1 MSKSI
6 SYSYRRN
13 FILLS
18 TFIAL
23 ALVTLVLAQVAA
35 YRFVET
41 AVENEFVSKKAD
53 VLDRNLSEYNDLFS
67 NRIPEISF
75 YQGYL
80 DSAGARAY
88 SDSVLAKYKF
98 VKRIIFYDLQIGGSA
113 YQHQLLIDNSPRM
126 QPKAIYQFADDVPRD
141 SIVLYKQGLK
151 DKLDLGIAD
160 VLNNMSARFST
171 FIEKADTAR
180 SINNDE
186 INEVFYNIVPGRITF
201 LSIPRREEVIA
212 YKNILLGHVDLASSF
227 YEQDLFSYYIDPK
240 LLPLINNHGELYE
253 KLEIA
258 PLFYETLDTDPSLL
272 TTESALPGALASY
285 KIYYSA
291 NREYLAGEINRR
303 FGPIALSISLVFII
317 LGALGILIYRN
328 LNFNHQLFKLQYD
341 FVNNLS
347 HEFKTPVSVIKIAGN
362 NIAGSK
368 DLTEKARKHYGR
380 ILEEEADKLNNL
392 LNTLLS
398 FTQIENRSIKLKMEK
413 IDLEEFCFALVDS
426 YTIKYP
432 DFQIHCS
439 ISDVKYYISDRV
451 LLGSVF
457 QNLIDNAYKYS
468 HSEKRKLDIVIFK
481 NRKQL
486 FFKFVDE
493 GIGIPSGELDNIFEK
508 FYRLNTQYNQQG
520 SVGIG
525 LAFCKE
531 LIEFMN
537 GTITVKS
544 RVNEGSVFT
553 VTLPYSS

>member
-1 MSKSI
+1 MPKSI
-6 SYSYRRN
+6 NHSYREN
-13 FILLS
+13 FMLLS
-18 TFIAL
+18 TFIGL
-23 ALVTLVLAQVAA
+23 ALVALVLALVAA

-53 VLDRNLSEYNDLFS
+53 VLDRNLSAYNDLFS

-80 DSAGARAY
+80 DSAGAKAY
-88 SDSVLAKYKF
+88 SDSVLAKFKF
-98 VKRIIFYDLQIGGSA
+98 VRRIVFYDIQIGGNA
-113 YQHQLLIDNSPRM
+113 HYNQLLINNSLKM
-126 QPKAIYQFADDVPRD
+126 QPKAIYQFSGDVPTD
-141 SIVLYKQGLK
+141 SIVLYKQGHG

-160 VLNNMSARFST
+160 VLNNMSARFSA
-171 FIEKADTAR
+171 FIEQADTTR

-186 INEVFYNIVPGRITF
+186 INEVFYSIVPGRITF
-201 LSIPRREEVIA
+201 LSMPRREEVIA
-212 YKNILLGHVDLASSF
+212 YKNVMLGNTDLVSSF

-240 LLPLINNHGELYE
+240 LLPLINNHSELYE
-253 KLEIA
+253 HVEIK

-291 NREYLAGEINRR
+291 NKEYLSGEINRR
-303 FGPIALSISLVFII
+303 FGPIALSISVVFVV

-362 NIAGSK
+362 NIASSK
-368 DLTEKARKHYGR
+368 ELSERARKHYGR

-398 FTQIENRSIKLKMEK
+398 FTQIENKSIKLKLEK
-413 IDLEEFCFALVDS
+413 IDLEEFCFAMVES
-426 YTIKYP
+426 YKIKYP

-439 ISDVKYYISDRV
+439 IRNVQYYISDRV

-468 HSEKRKLDIVIFK
+468 HSDKRQLDIVIFK

-493 GIGIPSGELDNIFEK
+493 GIGIPSSELGHIFEK
-508 FYRLNTQYNQQG
+508 FYRVNSQYNQHG
-520 SVGIG
+520 SAGIG

-531 LIEFMN
+531 LIQFMH

-544 RVNEGSVFT
+544 KVNEGSVFT
-553 VTLPYSS
+553 VALPYSS